1 MRAIIKGKEYDTEES
16 TLIVKWSKV
25 LSTRCCEESLYES
38 KRGDFFI
45 VKFGQIARRG
55 GWDERIIPCTNR
67 KANEWLE
74 GYYDYKK
81 LILNLMS

>member
-25 LSTRCCEESLYES
+25 LFTRCCEESLYES

-45 VKFGQIARRG
+45 VKCGQIARRG

-67 KANEWLE
+67 KADEWMKNYYSFNEL
-74 GYYDYKK
+74 D
-81 LILNLMS
+81 LNSMI